1 MDTTP
6 AVASDQPAGASD
18 QPAVAPDYESEIAR
32 DLAKRA
38 LFVAPVV
45 LLVAGLW
52 QGGDGVAGAAL
63 GLVVVAANFIVLAK
77 LMATGAKAGAQAV
90 AFAAMLSYAI
100 LLIVVTLVAV
110 ALREISAVDVASFVV
125 TVALVHLGL
134 LFLELP
140 KLGLTPGAPG
150 LKPRPL
156 AHTDRTP
163 TDRTKESR

>member
-6 AVASDQPAGASD
+6 AVVPEH
-18 QPAVAPDYESEIAR
+18 ESEIAR

-38 LFVAPVV
+38 LFVAPIV
-45 LLVAGLW
+45 LVVAGIW
-52 QGGDGVAGAAL
+52 QGWDGVAGAAL
-63 GLVVVAANFIVLAK
+63 GLVVVAANFLLLAK

-90 AFAAMLSYAI
+90 AFAAMLSYAV
-100 LLIVVTLVAV
+100 LLIVVTLIAV
-110 ALREISAVDVASFVV
+110 ALRGISTVDLASFVV

-163 TDRTKESR
+163 TDGTPTARTKESR